1 MRFDLVQDLLTVIS
15 ELDRSPFPEGAAKS
29 WMTILDGIDYA
40 DARQAVLEHYASASS
55 RDGSGN
61 VRRVL
66 PADVRTGAHR
76 IAEQRERALRRALP
90 AAPRPRLG
98 STGRPAA
105 VLAELAAARQRAEA
119 ATRKHREK
127 LAAA

>member
-1 MRFDLVQDLLTVIS
+1 MRFDLVQDLLTTIS
-15 ELDRSPFPEGAAKS
+15 EIDRMPFPEGAALS
-29 WMTILDGIDYA
+29 WMPLLDGIDFA

-61 VRRVL
+61 IRRIL
-66 PADVRTGAHR
+66 PADIRTGARR
-76 IAEQRERALRRALP
+76 IAEHRAREARRALP
-90 AAPRPRLG
+90 EGPRARVG

-119 ATRKHREK
+119 AVRKHRAEVM
-127 LAAA
+127 A